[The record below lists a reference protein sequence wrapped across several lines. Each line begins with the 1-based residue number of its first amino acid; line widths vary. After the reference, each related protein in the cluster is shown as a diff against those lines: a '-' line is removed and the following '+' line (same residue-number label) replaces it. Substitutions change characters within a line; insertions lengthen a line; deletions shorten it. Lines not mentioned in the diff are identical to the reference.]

1 MDSET
6 ILAPDKVH
14 ELRLLEHIE
23 RNPDATQADLAVQL
37 GVAVGT
43 VNWYLKRLIGK
54 GYIKVTH
61 LQRRRLRYL
70 ITPQGI
76 AEKTRLAL
84 KYVQVSMFMYRS
96 ARQQAKALLTQVRQA
111 GYDRV
116 RIEGDGDLADVCRL
130 TCLEQSVRVG
140 RSESGE
146 HLPALRVS
154 GTSVMLEMP

>member
-6 ILAPDKVH
+6 VLAPDKVH

-76 AEKTRLAL
+76 SEKTRLAL
-84 KYVQVSMFMYRS
+84 KYVQVSMFMYRL
-96 ARQQAKALLTQVRQA
+96 ARQQAKTLLAQVRQA

-140 RSESGE
+140 RSGPGD
-146 HLPALRVS
+146 HIPALKVS
-154 GTSVMLEMP
+154 GTSVTLEMP